1 MKESWF
7 HQQIIEIAEEYAL
20 STWDWIALLIAV
32 ISLIIAFISVIVA
45 TKTLISQKETQKN
58 TQPVMTIEI
67 QEFLIGQKLLGLL
80 DSYIFLFALQFFLIK
95 YNYRIKPSSHFWERI
110 KVSLDD
116 MEESLFYRD
125 STKYIAFNHL
135 KSVLKDFNS
144 NILGLQIVLNNK
156 TTSKDEKDMEIGH
169 LYANVGTI
177 ISAYNDVLKICFN
190 RSNEQI
196 KKFFE
201 KYFLFVHETKY
212 YKTYKE
218 AFCSEDDN
226 LVRLY
231 LKNSECYTSLEIFYK
246 EFTETISRKISFD
259 VDNNAFIDL
268 ISKHTDIIVMNTP
281 FKGEIIPLNV
291 DNIDLSNHEF
301 HIDSIDVI
309 MHESDGWMSSDS
321 QYEQCLSIKKRPLV
335 RWFFYI
341 SEL

>member
-1 MKESWF
+1 MAEVK
-7 HQQIIEIAEEYAL
+7 QQFLNKDGLE
-20 STWDWIALLIAV
+20 
-32 ISLIIAFISVIVA
+32 
-45 TKTLISQKETQKN
+45 TKTEYLHNKVKTPLKTIS
-58 TQPVMTIEI
+58 
-67 QEFLIGQKLLGLL
+67 
-80 DSYIFLFALQFFLIK
+80 
-95 YNYRIKPSSHFWERI
+95 YNYDPLTGDLLSVSSSSKGINNSSSMTYKYGLMVNMSHLGVNVRYAYDGRGRVT

-116 MEESLFYRD
+116 IEESLFYRD

-144 NILGLQIVLNNK
+144 NILGLQIILNNK
-156 TTSKDEKDMEIGH
+156 TTSKDEKDIEIGH
-169 LYANVGTI
+169 LYANVGII

-190 RSNEQI
+190 RSDEQI
-196 KKFFE
+196 
-201 KYFLFVHETKY
+201 KY

-246 EFTETISRKISFD
+246 EFTETIFRKISFD
-259 VDNNAFIDL
+259 VDAFIDL
-268 ISKHTDIIVMNTP
+268 ISKHTDVIVMNTP

-291 DNIDLSNHEF
+291 DNKDLRNYKF

-309 MHESDGWMSSDS
+309 MHESSGWMSSDS
-321 QYEQCLSIKKRPLV
+321 QDELCLSIKKRPLV